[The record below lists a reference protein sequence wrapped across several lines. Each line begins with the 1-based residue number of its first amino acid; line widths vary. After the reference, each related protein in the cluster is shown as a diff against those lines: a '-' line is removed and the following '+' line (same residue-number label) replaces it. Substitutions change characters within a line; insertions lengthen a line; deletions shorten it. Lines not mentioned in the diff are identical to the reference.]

1 MLEYPWTV
9 RLDPERRSFS
19 TRKATIERSQPMRSS
34 RGKAMA
40 VLRMVP
46 PLVDT
51 MFARVGGKSTAIRM
65 PTAVEAFFWLIW
77 FWTATAF
84 VSMVNPA

>member
-1 MLEYPWTV
+1 
-9 RLDPERRSFS
+9 
-19 TRKATIERSQPMRSS
+19 
-34 RGKAMA
+34 MA